1 MHLYLGEGKALFQS
15 SSTQSSRIVG
25 AKQGGKKKMLFL
37 GFRFHREERGE
48 GETYL
53 LATPVRE
60 GAGSEDRKKNI

>member
-1 MHLYLGEGKALFQS
+1 MHLYLGEGKALFPEQLIS
-15 SSTQSSRIVG
+15 VELVR
-25 AKQGGKKKMLFL
+25 AKQGEKKKMLFS
-37 GFRFHREERGE
+37 GFRFYREERGD